1 VSRAVAATEQ
11 SALTETTPDPNTPK
25 SLRDRLRLVRRHAWL
40 ILIVTLVG
48 AGLAVALALGQ
59 KKSYTASATI
69 NCVDPTRYAGIIQGQ
84 ASTQVPATLAAACV
98 ARLTQTTTLHQVRR
112 RLHTRLATTQLQSAL
127 SAVADPNTAL
137 VTVTGTG
144 DTAAFVAKLVNAAV
158 GQIKSDLDAAAR
170 AQFARLAAGYRAQL
184 NTLSAAQKQNN
195 LTTSSLIDS
204 LARATTLA
212 KGGAVAVE
220 IESSAQA
227 PSGPASPKPVFDG
240 IVGGFLG
247 LVLGLIIAGV
257 RESFDRRLRGVNEI
271 EGELELPLMGQV
283 REESLGKV
291 SPVSG
296 GAARIEAHDLEAFR
310 ILRTNVEFLDAG
322 RPLRTVVVTSA
333 LPEEGKTTVASSL
346 AFASAAAGR
355 RTLLVECDLRRPTL
369 AQRLGIKPG
378 PGLTDY
384 LTGKAEPQEILQSIS
399 VATRTNGT
407 PPAAAAALNG
417 HSNGSSSNGALGVLV
432 CITAGSRNSQP
443 AELLASNR
451 FRDFLS
457 QVAEVYDLAVLD
469 TSPLLP
475 VADTLEL
482 VPNVDAVLVC
492 VRASRTTRDQA
503 RAAKSALG
511 RFPPRPTGVVVT
523 GSRDA
528 LDAAGYYYSYR
539 SEPKAKISA

>member
-1 VSRAVAATEQ
+1 MRQPRRKRVP
-11 SALTETTPDPNTPK
+11 LTETPDPNTPK
-25 SLRDRLRLVRRHAWL
+25 SLRDRLRLLRRHAWV
-40 ILIVTLVG
+40 ILIATIVG

-84 ASTQVPATLAAACV
+84 ASTQAAATLAAACV
-98 ARLTQTTTLHQVRR
+98 ARITQTSTLRQVRH
-112 RLHTRLATTQLQSAL
+112 RLRTHLTIDQLASDL

-137 VTVTGTG
+137 VTVTGNGASAT
-144 DTAAFVAKLVNAAV
+144 FVAKLVNATVA
-158 GQIKSDLDAAAR
+158 QTKSDLDAAAR

-184 NTLSAAQKQNN
+184 NTLSQAQKQNN

-220 IESSAQA
+220 IESSAEVPTG
-227 PSGPASPKPVFDG
+227 PSSPKPVFDG

-247 LVLGLIIAGV
+247 LLLGLIIAGV
-257 RESFDRRLRGVNEI
+257 RESFDRRLRGTGEI

-291 SPVSG
+291 PPVSG
-296 GAARIEAHDLEAFR
+296 GAAQIDAHDLEAFR

-322 RPLRTVVVTSA
+322 RPLRTIVVTSA

-369 AQRLGIKPG
+369 AGRLGIKPG

-407 PPAAAAALNG
+407 ASAVAAALNG
-417 HSNGSSSNGALGVLV
+417 HSNGDSPNGALGVLV
-432 CITAGSRNSQP
+432 CITAGSRNSHP

-451 FRDFLS
+451 FRDFLA
-457 QVAEVYDLAVLD
+457 QVSEVYDLVVVD

-482 VPNVDAVLVC
+482 VPNVEAVLVC

-503 RAAKSALG
+503 RAAKAALA

-528 LDAAGYYYSYR
+528 LDTAGYYYAYPA
-539 SEPKAKISA
+539 ETKPKVRV